1 MNEAEKKADIEVEKE
16 EELDISSKL
25 LSYYLIWSVMIS
37 LAVILFG
44 TIEFLITGSSGYI
57 NLPINVL
64 IKTGGPATTI
74 FPHYVGPIVVG
85 TLKLRSFAIIE
96 MGILLLILSPMGR
109 IFLQILI
116 YVKERDRSYVAIATV
131 VFLILI
137 ASLYLSKFVQ

>member
-1 MNEAEKKADIEVEKE
+1 MSEAEKKAEIEAEKE

-37 LAVILFG
+37 LGVILFG
-44 TIEFLITGSSGYI
+44 TIEFLVTGSSGYV
-57 NLPINVL
+57 NLPITVL

-74 FPHYVGPIVVG
+74 FPHYVGPIVIG

-96 MGILLLILSPMGR
+96 LGILLLILSPIGR

-116 YVKERDRSYVAIATV
+116 YVKERDISYVAIATV

-137 ASLYLSKFVQ
+137 ASLYLAKFVQ